1 MTRFVTFEPRPIARL
16 LGLLLLILSAGDA
29 AAQSAFERSRA
40 VLETKS
46 GQHVLQ
52 IELAVTQPQRS
63 QGLMF
68 RRSLAQDA
76 GMLFDFGRTGPVG
89 MWMRN
94 TYIPLDML
102 FIDETGRVTQIAT
115 DTEPFSEAVIAADRP
130 VRGVLEVP
138 AGTAARLEAAPGDRL
153 VHPLFGGELPP
164 Q

>member
-1 MTRFVTFEPRPIARL
+1 MTRFVSFDLRPLARL

-29 AAQSAFERSRA
+29 DAQSGFERSRA
-40 VLETKS
+40 LLETQS
-46 GQHVLQ
+46 GQHALSV
-52 IELAVTQPQRS
+52 ELAVTREQRA

-68 RRSLAQDA
+68 RRALAPDA

-102 FIDETGRVTQIAT
+102 FLDETGHVTQIAS

-138 AGTAARLEAAPGDRL
+138 AGTAARLSVEPGDRL
-153 VHPLFGGELPP
+153 VHPLFGGDPAP
-164 Q
+164 